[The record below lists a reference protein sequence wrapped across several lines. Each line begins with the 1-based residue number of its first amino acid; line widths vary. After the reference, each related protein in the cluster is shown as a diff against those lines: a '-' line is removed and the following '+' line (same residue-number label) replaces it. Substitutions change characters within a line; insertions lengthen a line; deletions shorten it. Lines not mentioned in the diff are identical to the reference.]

1 MLQYSLKDPLVLV
14 LWRET
19 FLHLEKKGDDISKV
33 SNTGFLVIET
43 ELQNFKP
50 LYKFIEESHKP
61 CP

>member
-1 MLQYSLKDPLVLV
+1 MLLYSLKDPSVSV

-33 SNTGFLVIET
+33 SNIGFLVIET
-43 ELQNFKP
+43 KLQNVKP